1 MILYVSV
8 VMKLVETEPQ
18 ETPKKRTKALTRA
31 RSYPVANT
39 KFSELVNLKPEY
51 KANRNIYFK
60 MHTEGLEGSWTLL
73 YLFLSFSEIFL
84 YFFSDKLFYFTYFF
98 LIFFLRTNSRSEASI
113 SR

>member
-1 MILYVSV
+1 MILYGSV

-60 MHTEGLEGSWTLL
+60 MHTEGLEGLWTLL

-84 YFFSDKLFYFTYFF
+84 YFFSDEFYIFF